1 MYYYEILEGLFKQKI
16 RYLIIGGLGVNLY
29 GVPRTTQDIDL
40 IISMNRDNVLRLT
53 AMLKGLG
60 YRPRLPVDPE
70 KLADPAEVKDWIHHR
85 NMKAFSFIHS
95 ESAYKVVDIVLVH
108 PLDFETAFKRRT
120 VKSVQGLEFNLASID
135 DLIESKKFSGRPQD
149 LSDITLLHK
158 AKRYQ
163 EEGK

>member
-1 MYYYEILEGLFKQKI
+1 MYYFEILEGLFKQKI

-40 IISMNRDNVLRLT
+40 IISMDRDNVLRLV

-60 YRPRLPVDPE
+60 YRPRLPVAPE
-70 KLADPAEVKDWIHHR
+70 SLADPVQVRDWIDHR
-85 NMKAFSFIHS
+85 NMKAFSFIHG
-95 ESAYKVVDIVLVH
+95 ESAYKVLDVVLVH
-108 PLDFETAFKRRT
+108 PLDFEKAFQRRT
-120 VKSVQGLEFNLASID
+120 VKAVQGVDVNLASID
-135 DLIESKKFSGRPQD
+135 DLIEAKKFSGRPQD
-149 LSDITLLHK
+149 LSDIVLLHK

>member
-1 MYYYEILEGLFKQKI
+1 MYYFEILEGLFKQKI

-40 IISMNRDNVLRLT
+40 IISMDRDNVLRLT
-53 AMLKGLG
+53 ALLKSLG
-60 YRPRLPVDPE
+60 YRPRLPVNPE
-70 KLADPAEVKDWIHHR
+70 SLADPAEVKDWIEHR
-85 NMKAFSFIHS
+85 NMKAFSFIHG

-108 PLDFETAFKRRT
+108 PLDFEKAFEHRT
-120 VKSVQGLEFNLASID
+120 VKSVQGVEFNLASID
-135 DLIESKKFSGRPQD
+135 DLIASKSFSGRPQD
-149 LSDITLLHK
+149 LSDIALLHK